1 MAYTNK
7 RPGGKKRPP
16 GVQKDNSFAAREE
29 ARREKA
35 EAQSRSFAIKEPAE
49 LLAFLLENLSGM
61 GRNSVK
67 SVLAHGQVR
76 VDGTVVTLYN
86 HPLQPGQTVVVGKER
101 AKPKVKLSGMR
112 ILHEDDD
119 VVVIRK
125 EAGLLSMS
133 ASREEENTVYRQLM
147 GHIRQSDQQGRLF
160 ALQLLEKDASGIML
174 LARNEAAKEALMEQ
188 WNAGKAKQAYTVL
201 VEGKVRAESD
211 TVTSWL
217 RETKTLKMY
226 ASRTEGDGL
235 RAVLHY
241 KRLRAN
247 GQASLLEVTTE
258 THRKNQI
265 RAQFEDI
272 GHPIVGDKKYGSAL
286 RILGR
291 LGLHVH
297 ELSFVHPATDQEMKF
312 ETEAPKPFFAL
323 FKENDLS

>member
-16 GVQKDNSFAAREE
+16 GVQKDSSFAVREE
-29 ARREKA
+29 ARRQKA
-35 EAQSRSFAIKEPAE
+35 EAQSRSFTVSQPAE
-49 LLAFLLENLSGM
+49 LLAFLLEHLKGM

-76 VDGTVVTLYN
+76 VDGTVVTLYD

-101 AKPKVKLSGMR
+101 AKPKVKLSGLR
-112 ILHEDDD
+112 ILHEDED
-119 VVVIRK
+119 VIVIRK

-133 ASREEENTVYRQLM
+133 SSREEDNTVYRQLM
-147 GHIRQSDQQGRLF
+147 GHIRQNDQQGRLF
-160 ALQLLEKDASGIML
+160 ALQLLEKDASGVML
-174 LARNEAAKEALMEQ
+174 LARNTAAKEALMEQ
-188 WNAGKAKQAYTVL
+188 WNTGTAKQAYTVL

-258 THRKNQI
+258 TNRKNQI

-297 ELSFVHPATDQEMKF
+297 KLSFVHPTTGRTSTF
-312 ETEAPKPFFAL
+312 ETEVPKAFLSPFN
-323 FKENDLS
+323 ESEPV

>member
-16 GVQKDNSFAAREE
+16 GIKKDNSYAAREE
-29 ARREKA
+29 ARREKN
-35 EAQSRSFAIKEPAE
+35 EAQSRSFAVKEPAE
-49 LLAFLLENLSGM
+49 LLAFLLEHLNGM
-61 GRNSVK
+61 GRNSIK

-86 HPLQPGQTVVVGKER
+86 HPLQPGQTVVIGKER
-101 AKPKVKLSGMR
+101 AKPKTKLTGLR
-112 ILHEDDD
+112 ILHEDAD
-119 VVVIRK
+119 VIVIRK

-133 ASREEENTVYRQLM
+133 ASREESNTVYRQLM
-147 GHIRQSDQQGRLF
+147 GHIRQTDQQGRLY
-160 ALQLLEKDASGIML
+160 ALQLLEKDASGVML
-174 LARNEAAKEALMEQ
+174 LARSETAKEALIEQ
-188 WNAGKAKQAYTVL
+188 WNTGMAKQAYTVL

-211 TVTSWL
+211 TITSWL

-226 ASRTEGDGL
+226 ASQKEGDGL

-241 KRLRAN
+241 KRLQAN

-258 THRKNQI
+258 TNRKNQI

-297 ELSFVHPATDQEMKF
+297 ELSFVHPTTGKT
-312 ETEAPKPFFAL
+312 ETFGADTPKAFLAL
-323 FKENDLS
+323 FNEETQA